1 MLWGV
6 HGMSVDQEGNL
17 YTASVDSG
25 LFQKFTPR
33 AGANPAY
40 LIGKPVYSA
49 WQ

>member
-1 MLWGV
+1 V
-6 HGMSVDQEGNL
+6 AEVD
-17 YTASVDSG
+17 AVR
-25 LFQKFTPR
+25 FQKFRPR